1 LTGSDINTLLP
12 LIILAGGTIVV
23 MLAIAVKRLHA
34 VSAILTLITLGA
46 SFIALMQS
54 FPGLPYH
61 IGTMAIWDN
70 YAIFYIGLI
79 LVSSFGVV
87 TISFGYLNRDH
98 ERPEEYYILILLAT
112 LGTTVLVISNH
123 FITLF
128 LGLEILSVSLY
139 TLIAYS
145 RDELRCIEAGL
156 KYLILAAL
164 SSAFLLF
171 GIALIY
177 AQTGTMNFREIGTM
191 ASQLSWDSIIMLAG
205 ISTIIVGFGFKLA
218 IVPFHMWTPDVYEGA
233 PAPVAGF
240 IATISKGAMFALLF
254 RLFLV
259 TGAHNSYS
267 ILVIFV
273 VISIASMFAGNIL
286 ALLQNNVKR
295 ILAYSSIAHLGYLLV
310 AFVAGQDYGIQAASF
325 YLVAYFITTLGA
337 FGVITVLTDER
348 GEPDEIEDYQGL
360 FWRRPWI
367 SLILAAMLFSLA
379 GIPLTAGFI
388 GKFYVVTAGVQS
400 TLWLLVVILVINST
414 IGLFYYLR
422 VIVAMFSKEA
432 AGEKEKAGPAYLP
445 LGGSIVLAVLLILL
459 IWFGIFPADIMIIIR
474 KLVAGLGYAALM

>member
-1 LTGSDINTLLP
+1 LTGSDIITLLP

-23 MLAIAVKRLHA
+23 MLAIAVKRNHA
-34 VSAILTLITLGA
+34 LSAVLSLITLGA
-46 SFIALMQS
+46 SFIALLQS

-61 IGTMAIWDN
+61 IGVMAIWDN

-79 LVSSFGVV
+79 LVSSFVV
-87 TISFGYLNRDH
+87 IAYSFGYLAKNHD
-98 ERPEEYYILILLAT
+98 RPEEYYILVLLAT
-112 LGTTVLVISNH
+112 LGTSVLVISNH

-139 TLIAYS
+139 TLISYTK
-145 RDELRCIEAGL
+145 DQLRCIEAGL

-177 AQTGTMNFREIGTM
+177 AQTGTMNFREIGYM
-191 ASQLSWDSIIMLAG
+191 AGKFSWDDIIMLAG
-205 ISTIIVGFGFKLA
+205 ISTVIVGFGFKLA
-218 IVPFHMWTPDVYEGA
+218 VVPFHMWTPDVYEGA

-254 RLFLV
+254 RLFLA
-259 TGAHNSYS
+259 TNAHASSS
-267 ILVIFV
+267 IMAIFAVIA
-273 VISIASMFAGNIL
+273 IASMFVGNIL

-310 AFVAGQDYGIQAASF
+310 AFIAGKDYGIQAASF

-337 FGVITVLTDER
+337 FGVITVLTEEKR
-348 GEPDEIEDYQGL
+348 EPDMIEDYEGL

-400 TLWLLVVILVINST
+400 TLWLLVIILVVNST

-422 VIVAMFSKEA
+422 IIVAMFSKET
-432 AGEKEKAGPAYLP
+432 AGEKGGPAYLP

-459 IWFGIFPADIMIIIR
+459 IWFGIFPSDIMIIIQ
-474 KLVAGLGYAALM
+474 KLVTGLGYASLM